1 MSTSNWRQ
9 LVQVREQQRNSAI
22 ATVADDRRALDASAA
37 ATTQAEQ
44 GLQQEQQIKRDFWA
58 STVRAP
64 GGVSVAQ
71 LQHAGAWNRVLNQQI
86 SLAADQVAA
95 ARQAELHRQQLLAVS
110 RERLQRTSAG
120 LEKANQALQ
129 RQRHAHARL
138 QERRHDDHADDHA
151 VQSWQQQG
159 KPHDA
164 HQP

>member
-1 MSTSNWRQ
+1 MSNWRQ
-9 LVQVREQQRNSAI
+9 LVQVRDQQRNSAI
-22 ATVADDRRALDASAA
+22 ATVADDRRALDASTAA
-37 ATTQAEQ
+37 ALRAEQ
-44 GLQQEQQIKRDFWA
+44 GLQQERQVKTDFWA
-58 STVRAP
+58 STVHSP

-86 SLAADQVAA
+86 ARAADQVTS
-95 ARQAELHRQQLLAVS
+95 ARQAELHRQQVLVAS

-129 RQRHAHARL
+129 RQRQAHAKL

-151 VQSWQQQG
+151 VQSWQQRA